1 MTIHLLAFTALLN
14 FGGLIFSNIK
24 FYLFVKPLPETS
36 IGNSLK
42 ELHNALINDLV
53 RFEAHLPSDAE
64 ALTEAFERYARVIM
78 LLVRSMDMLT
88 QRENKL
94 LANAT
99 SNQKPKEDIIEELER
114 AFNRILAEKETQRSS
129 GDTDT

>member
-1 MTIHLLAFTALLN
+1 M
-14 FGGLIFSNIK
+14 
-24 FYLFVKPLPETS
+24 KPLPETS

-78 LLVRSMDMLT
+78 LLVRSRDMLT
-88 QRENKL
+88 QRESKL
-94 LANAT
+94 FANAS

-114 AFNRILAEKETQRSS
+114 AFNRIIAEKETQRSS
-129 GDTDT
+129 GDTNT

>member
-1 MTIHLLAFTALLN
+1 M
-14 FGGLIFSNIK
+14 
-24 FYLFVKPLPETS
+24 
-36 IGNSLK
+36 
-42 ELHNALINDLV
+42 
-53 RFEAHLPSDAE
+53 PSDAE

-78 LLVRSMDMLT
+78 LLVKSMDMLT